1 MDIEYKVNKKYSRYD
16 YLTYI
21 VNHKKKIKEKPMTK
35 VRSFTIDLLLKAP
48 LIVIVYIIGGWIIYQ
63 ITNNIEVVNI
73 VYEATLL
80 YIILVLLNFL
90 YIYLNYKKQ
99 TNGMLPNEGII
110 RINEKGITD
119 ISEDGSLFFPYEKIE
134 FILLF
139 NDYAFIIHKN
149 SILNMALMNYDKK
162 KLLEALNKY
171 NKDLLVIQQST
182 RR

>member
-1 MDIEYKVNKKYSRYD
+1 MDIEYKGEKKHSIYD
-16 YLTYI
+16 YLLYI
-21 VNHKKKIKEKPMTK
+21 IANKKKIKEKPMTR
-35 VRSFTIDLLLKAP
+35 VRSYILNTILSSMLALFV
-48 LIVIVYIIGGWIIYQ
+48 LIFGLY
-63 ITNNIEVVNI
+63 
-73 VYEATLL
+73 LL
-80 YIILVLLNFL
+80 YSATNDVEIIEIISDVVVYFFVLIFL
-90 YIYLNYKKQ
+90 FLLHFYYQYKLAVKEGQ
-99 TNGMLPNEGII
+99 GII
-110 RINEKGITD
+110 KIDKEGITD